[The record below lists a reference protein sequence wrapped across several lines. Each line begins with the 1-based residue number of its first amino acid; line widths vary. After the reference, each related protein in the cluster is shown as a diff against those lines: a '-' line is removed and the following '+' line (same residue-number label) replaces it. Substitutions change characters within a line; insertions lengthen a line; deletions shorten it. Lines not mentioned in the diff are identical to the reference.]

1 VIRVCSIAT
10 RFVMPREVL
19 DRQAVRAVMT
29 NLPPRRRGSSLDP
42 YLPLIRALRRRGRPY
57 RDIVGVLR
65 EQCGVRVGL
74 HTLFHF
80 VRTRMPRPTTAPVDR
95 PSTHRAHTPSPPRH
109 APPTPTKTEPDD
121 PGVHARIAAL
131 KQGATRAAP
140 TKEFQYDETEPLRL
154 TTDRPTTRR

>member
-1 VIRVCSIAT
+1 MRDA
-10 RFVMPREVL
+10 RAGEAAAGELL
-19 DRQAVRAVMT
+19 DREAVRAVLT
-29 NLPPRRRGSSLDP
+29 NLPRQRRGSSLDP

-80 VRTRMPRPTTAPVDR
+80 VRTRMLRPPTAPVDR
-95 PSTHRAHTPSPPRH
+95 PSTRRARAPSPPH
-109 APPTPTKTEPDD
+109 APPTPTKPERD
-121 PGVHARIAAL
+121 PAVHARIAAL
-131 KQGATRAAP
+131 KQRATPAAP
-140 TKEFQYDETEPLRL
+140 PKEFQYDETEPLRL

>member
-1 VIRVCSIAT
+1 
-10 RFVMPREVL
+10 MPREVL

-29 NLPPRRRGSSLDP
+29 NLPPRRRSSYLDP
-42 YLPLIRALRRRGRPY
+42 YFPLIRALRRRGRPY

-80 VRTRMPRPTTAPVDR
+80 VRTRMLRPTTAPVDR

-109 APPTPTKTEPDD
+109 APPTPTKTELD
-121 PGVHARIAAL
+121 PAVHARIAAM
-131 KQGATRAAP
+131 KQRATPAAP
-140 TKEFQYDETEPLRL
+140 SKEFQYDETEPLRL
-154 TTDRPTTRR
+154 TTGRPTKPR

>member
-1 VIRVCSIAT
+1 
-10 RFVMPREVL
+10 MPREV
-19 DRQAVRAVMT
+19 VRAVMT
-29 NLPPRRRGSSLDP
+29 NLPPRRRGSHLDP

-95 PSTHRAHTPSPPRH
+95 ASTRRARAPSPPRH
-109 APPTPTKTEPDD
+109 APPTPTKTERD
-121 PGVHARIAAL
+121 PAVHARIAAL